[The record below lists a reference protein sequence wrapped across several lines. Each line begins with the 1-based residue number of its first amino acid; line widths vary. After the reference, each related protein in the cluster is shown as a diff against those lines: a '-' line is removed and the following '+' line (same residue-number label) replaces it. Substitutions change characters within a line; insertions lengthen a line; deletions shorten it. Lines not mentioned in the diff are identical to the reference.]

1 MRVYVA
7 GAWVEQWER
16 ARPMIARLREAGIE
30 ITHDWTVVEHGFAAV
45 LAFR

>member
-16 ARPMIARLREAGIE
+16 ARPMIARLRDQLCA
-30 ITHDWTVVEHGFAAV
+30 TDDDGFAAV

>member
-16 ARPMIARLREAGIE
+16 ARPKNRRTIFTELADQLCA
-30 ITHDWTVVEHGFAAV
+30 TDDDGFAAV